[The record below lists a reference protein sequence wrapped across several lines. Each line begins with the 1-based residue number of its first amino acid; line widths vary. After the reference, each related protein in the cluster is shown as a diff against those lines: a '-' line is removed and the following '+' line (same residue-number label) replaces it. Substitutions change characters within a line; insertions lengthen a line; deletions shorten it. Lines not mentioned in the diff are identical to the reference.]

1 MVLKEKCVCSG
12 RDSDACFVAF
22 WRRSKHAP
30 RLPPRLSVNVQ
41 LTFEEIAVGERT
53 TDAQRFAGHK
63 VTHSVSTLSATVSQ
77 SNYASA
83 HTGGH

>member
-1 MVLKEKCVCSG
+1 M
-12 RDSDACFVAF
+12 
-22 WRRSKHAP
+22 
-30 RLPPRLSVNVQ
+30 NVQ

-63 VTHSVSTLSATVSQ
+63 VTRSVSTLSATVSQ

-83 HTGGH
+83 HTGGHCASKIGVVPVFSLDIFNILGHLI